1 MSSFTDE
8 ERGTSSLRR
17 RWVGRAAVIVA
28 VVVLGAAVVM
38 LTDLARTGK
47 APWEAWFAA
56 PTPAVSASA
65 SPSASGS
72 AAAAAA
78 GSDSPTPSPTA
89 TDAGDAI
96 DLGDPAMRVWL
107 EDMRIA
113 TILKMDAADPAI
125 PANFAT
131 VVLTPRDTPYT
142 LDDLVAIGA
151 VTADGNGF
159 FTLVR
164 SVLVRSGAVLQIDAP
179 GATLRLHSAPDGFA
193 SIVAWGGVL
202 TFSGAQD
209 APLTVMG
216 VTDAAGTADADL
228 SDGRAYVRVHDGV
241 LATTDVRFNSL
252 GFWSGRTGGIAVT
265 SSATG
270 LGSAQLVR
278 TSIASTHYGVYLS
291 GVLASTLSQVTVTG
305 ADDDGIVV
313 SGSSDVTVD
322 QTSVSEVAGDGI
334 TVDRAAQK
342 IAITG
347 STIART
353 GGHGIRIDGSPLAT
367 GPTPGGYLT
376 LRPSDYTLTDV
387 KISDAAEGGVLL
399 IETDKAAVDRVA
411 VEGSSLA
418 VRIVGPANA
427 VTVTGST
434 LSSTSGAGLAV
445 SQRVRDLSV
454 SDTAVNGHGRG
465 VTVSDSRGTITG
477 GAVGVDVGH
486 PIEVVDDS
494 RVTVTGARLTGSGQ
508 DPVFVGA
515 GSTATTS
522 DLDLS
527 AWTFESE
534 FVTFLNNH
542 PMMWLWLLVLVIPL
556 VGLPLIRRRR
566 RAHVELRK
574 LIEDAIVSYG
584 QNQLAAYHEGGAGA
598 GVGAGAGAG
607 AGLGAGAGSSAGA
620 DPDAGVAFGS
630 PATGVRETGAPVG
643 ARVGAPVGVEGGVP
657 AVVAGGV
664 PAGVASGAP
673 SVAEAPRAAARP
685 PVAEPRSFNDLRAGA
700 LAGRDFASM
709 QQFAVA
715 AVLEAGYPVSA
726 IARLFRVPS
735 WRLASWVESAVASA
749 EDDARESVGSTAP
762 RR

>member
-1 MSSFTDE
+1 
-8 ERGTSSLRR
+8 
-17 RWVGRAAVIVA
+17 
-28 VVVLGAAVVM
+28 
-38 LTDLARTGK
+38 
-47 APWEAWFAA
+47 
-56 PTPAVSASA
+56 
-65 SPSASGS
+65 
-72 AAAAAA
+72 
-78 GSDSPTPSPTA
+78 
-89 TDAGDAI
+89 
-96 DLGDPAMRVWL
+96 
-107 EDMRIA
+107 
-113 TILKMDAADPAI
+113 
-125 PANFAT
+125 
-131 VVLTPRDTPYT
+131 
-142 LDDLVAIGA
+142 
-151 VTADGNGF
+151 GNGF

-322 QTSVSEVAGDGI
+322 QTSVSDVAGDGI
-334 TVDRAAQK
+334 IVDRAAQK

-347 STIART
+347 STITRA

-399 IETDKAAVDRVA
+399 LETDKAAVDRAA

-434 LSSTSGAGLAV
+434 LSSTTGAGLAV

-465 VTVSDSRGTITG
+465 VSVSDSRGTITG

-486 PIEVVDDS
+486 PVEVVDDS
-494 RVTVTGARLTGSGQ
+494 RVTVTGARITGSGQ

-584 QNQLAAYHEGGAGA
+584 QNQLAAYHGGGAGA
-598 GVGAGAGAG
+598 GADAGAGAGAG
-607 AGLGAGAGSSAGA
+607 AGAVV
-620 DPDAGVAFGS
+620 DPDAGVAVGP

-643 ARVGAPVGVEGGVP
+643 APVGVPVG
-657 AVVAGGV
+657 VAGGA
-664 PAGVASGAP
+664 PAA
-673 SVAEAPRAAARP
+673 AEAPRVAAPP

-735 WRLASWVESAVASA
+735 WRLASWVESAIASA
-749 EDDARESVGSTAP
+749 EDDARESVAATAP